1 MTGSLI
7 GLSYLTSL
15 NYALFI
21 LLLGKCDPHIFTSTS
36 IYTNLVVHGLR
47 LGGSLQFIKT
57 ISQNLLC
64 SLKLLQALMSFS
76 SLLPLMSP
84 HLSIMGFIST
94 RLLLP
99 LVDMD
104 IYQSKSYFQIL
115 PLNLV
120 PDTLDG
126 DRSTKRHQL
135 LLQRTDR
142 FS

>member
-47 LGGSLQFIKT
+47 LGGSLQFVKI

-64 SLKLLQALMSFS
+64 SLKLLQALSC
-76 SLLPLMSP
+76 PLALYCPLCPP
-84 HLSIMGFIST
+84 HLSIMGFISAG
-94 RLLLP
+94 LLSP
-99 LVDMD
+99 FGGHGNISD
-104 IYQSKSYFQIL
+104 KTYFQIL

-126 DRSTKRHQL
+126 DRSTKRHQ
-135 LLQRTDR
+135 
-142 FS
+142 

>member
-47 LGGSLQFIKT
+47 LGGSLQFVKT

-64 SLKLLQALMSFS
+64 SLKLLQALSCPLALYCPLCPPIS
-76 SLLPLMSP
+76 VLWVLLAR
-84 HLSIMGFIST
+84 GCF
-94 RLLLP
+94 LP

-104 IYQSKSYFQIL
+104 IYQTKSYFQIL
-115 PLNLV
+115 QLNLV

-126 DRSTKRHQL
+126 DRSTKRHQ
-135 LLQRTDR
+135 
-142 FS
+142 

>member
-21 LLLGKCDPHIFTSTS
+21 LLIGKCDPHIFTSTS

-47 LGGSLQFIKT
+47 LGGSLQFVKI

-64 SLKLLQALMSFS
+64 SLKLLQALSC
-76 SLLPLMSP
+76 PLALYCPLCPP

-99 LVDMD
+99 LLDMD
-104 IYQSKSYFQIL
+104 IYQTKSYFQIL

-126 DRSTKRHQL
+126 DRSTKRHP
-135 LLQRTDR
+135 
-142 FS
+142 